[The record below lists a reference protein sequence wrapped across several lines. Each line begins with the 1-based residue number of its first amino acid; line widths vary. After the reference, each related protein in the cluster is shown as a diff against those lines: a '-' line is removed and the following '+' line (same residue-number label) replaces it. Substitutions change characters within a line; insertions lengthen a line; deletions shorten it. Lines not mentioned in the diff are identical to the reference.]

1 MGRIL
6 AIDYGAKRTG
16 LAVTDPLQ
24 IIATGLCTVET
35 KNIFSYLRK
44 YFETEEVEKIVIG
57 ESKNLDNSKSQIADA
72 IEKFAEKFKQE
83 FPTKPIFWIDE
94 RFTSK
99 MAKQSMLLSGMK
111 KKKRQQKALVDE
123 ISATLILQSFMNSNF

>member
-24 IIATGLCTVET
+24 IIATGLTTVET
-35 KNIFSYLRK
+35 KNILNYLKK
-44 YFETEEVEKIVIG
+44 YFETEDVEKIVIG
-57 ESKNLDNSKSQIADA
+57 ESKNLDNSKSQIAPE
-72 IEKFAEKFKQE
+72 IEKFAEKLKKQ
-83 FPTKPIFWIDE
+83 FPTKPIAWIDE

-111 KKKRQQKALVDE
+111 KKKRQQKSLVDE
-123 ISATLILQSFMNSNF
+123 ISATLILQSFMNSNC